1 MAVLLIA
8 GSMFLFLVGFI
19 IVFLWMHS
27 TNKALYTVLCN
38 QHMILNIL
46 EYQDKLK
53 NESVFSNLN

>member
-1 MAVLLIA
+1 MTVLLVA

-27 TNKALYTVLCN
+27 TNKALYILLCN
-38 QHMILNIL
+38 QNMILNIL